1 MKRLLIILFLHI
13 SALATIAQSPI
24 KNKPSIADSIQI
36 VEAACGQCKFGIKGE
51 DCNLAVR
58 IDGKA
63 YFVDGS
69 KIDDH
74 GDAHANDGFCNKIRK
89 ARVSGHIVNNRFAA
103 SSFTLLPEDTVPK
116 KN

>member
-13 SALATIAQSPI
+13 SGLATIAQTPI

-58 IDGKA
+58 IDGKT

-89 ARVSGHIVNNRFAA
+89 ARVSGHIVNNRCAA
-103 SSFTLLPEDTVPK
+103 SSFTLLPEDIVPK